1 MTIYTKLFTPSRDD
15 VDGSAIRALA
25 ILKNF
30 AEQFVDSVAK
40 QSSFDTGANTIGV
53 DEDGKF

>member
-1 MTIYTKLFTPSRDD
+1 MSVVLDNESVITRDD

-40 QSSFDTGANTIGV
+40 QSFDTGANTIGV